1 METIWADEFAWFK
14 LKDALAAL
22 KEAKPNDRGEKDRA
36 YAVTIT
42 EMEKLLAY
50 FFFYVMMNDIERKV
64 WMENE

>member
-1 METIWADEFAWFK
+1 METISADEFAWFK

-22 KEAKPNDRGEKDRA
+22 KEAKTNDRSDKDRA

-50 FFFYVMMNDIERKV
+50 FYLFVMTDEEARKDV
-64 WMENE
+64 MGDE